1 MLCLAGGAWSNKTQ
15 DVLDTISLD
24 MDPTESVN
32 LGVDFFE
39 TYYISITEKNMAKLA
54 ELAEHSAE
62 PEIAIHLAVLFK
74 DERLLEWFDLPDD
87 PIYISETIGGESV
100 SRFADS
106 MGRKYWKI
114 VFCDNRTPSEV

>member
-1 MLCLAGGAWSNKTQ
+1 
-15 DVLDTISLD
+15 

-32 LGVDFFE
+32 LGLDFVE
-39 TYYISITEKNMAKLA
+39 AYYISITEKNMAKLA

-62 PEIAIHLAVLFK
+62 PEIAIHLAVLFE

-87 PIYISETIGGESV
+87 PIYISETIRGESV

-106 MGRKYWKI
+106 LGRKYWKI
-114 VFCDNRTPSEV
+114 IFCDNRTLFDV